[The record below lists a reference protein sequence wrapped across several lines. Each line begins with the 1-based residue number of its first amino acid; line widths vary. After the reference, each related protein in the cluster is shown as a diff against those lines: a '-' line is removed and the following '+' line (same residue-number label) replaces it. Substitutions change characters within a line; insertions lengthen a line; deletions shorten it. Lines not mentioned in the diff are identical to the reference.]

1 MKELELK
8 KLVHSTIDNT
18 IKYIFYTEDKLIVEF
33 SYINKNDGKNII
45 CCPVSTFCNIGCKFC
60 HTAEYIGKI
69 KNRNLTSLEISNG
82 VDYIYNDLKL
92 SENPKTLL
100 ISSMGI
106 GEIVTNVDEV
116 VESMINIQNTYL
128 KDIYVRFAFAT
139 SLPES
144 HKIEFFKLTNKIA
157 ENNLPVKLHLS
168 LHYTTDELRSQ
179 WMPMSM
185 KIEPTIAAVD
195 YYKATT
201 GNDVEI
207 HYALI
212 ENVNDK
218 SEDAMR
224 LRILIKGKGYN
235 VKFLFYNKKDNIDA
249 EPSNIS
255 KIRNFVD
262 IFSLVGIKHEYYVP
276 PGLTIGASC
285 GQLSINEYI
294 KIKK

>member
-18 IKYIFYTEDKLIVEF
+18 IKYIFYTEDKLIIEF

-60 HTAEYIGKI
+60 HTAEYVGKI
-69 KNRNLTSLEISNG
+69 KNRNLTSFEISNA

-100 ISSMGI
+100 ISFMGI

-116 VESMINIQNTYL
+116 VESMFTIRHNYME
-128 KDIYVRFAFAT
+128 DIHIRFAFAT
-139 SLPES
+139 SLPEYYS
-144 HKIEFFKLTNKIA
+144 IEFFKLANKIA
-157 ENNLPVKLHLS
+157 KYDLEVKLHLS

-195 YYKATT
+195 YYKAMT
-201 GNDVEI
+201 GNDIEI
-207 HYALI
+207 HYTLI
-212 ENVNDK
+212 DDVNDK
-218 SEDAMR
+218 TEDAIR
-224 LRILIKGKGYN
+224 LSNLIKGKGYN

-249 EPSNIS
+249 EPSNLI
-255 KIRNFVD
+255 KIRNFAD

-294 KIKK
+294 KSN